1 VEATAPQVRASLQRF
16 ASETVVAPRASPGGI
31 CGFTVATAAINL
43 NAKGGSSVMSVKSI
57 RGGFV
62 LEIER
67 SNHLFLKLG
76 RFEVFCSL
84 AKDNKGP
91 AGRRIVFSRDVP
103 RASRS

>member
-1 VEATAPQVRASLQRF
+1 
-16 ASETVVAPRASPGGI
+16 VAP
-31 CGFTVATAAINL
+31 AAINL
-43 NAKGGSSVMSVKSI
+43 NATGGSSVMSLKSI

-84 AKDNKGP
+84 AKDKGP
-91 AGRRIVFSRDVP
+91 AGRRIVFFRDVP